1 MNIIFFFLHPNRI
14 LPKTIYGQMVAIL
27 ISSLLVTLLLITFLL
42 SALRPAIP
50 PLPEGP
56 WPSALAIE
64 TGIRAIR
71 AVPVSE
77 KATMSRGFSTPDLR
91 FQVNAAFPC
100 VPRTMDH
107 EAELLRRILQS
118 HLPEDKETLQVF
130 NCEKYEGA
138 EKTTNVFLPR
148 DDIHLSIRSGINFQL
163 AQIMHMTL
171 PITVPFI
178 SLLVMTGALS
188 IWSIWRVNR
197 PLSTLASYAET
208 LGYDSA
214 SSPIKEQ
221 GPREVRHVI
230 RAFNRMQT
238 RISAAAS
245 ERTRM
250 LMSVSHDL
258 RTPLTRLS
266 MRVEM
271 GGEDAAPEAMRHDL
285 NLMKQMLNGALS
297 FLKGQREA
305 EIFEAVELGSLIESL
320 CEEFSAVGRD
330 VQYQGA
336 VRLPCYC
343 QPVSIA
349 RAVSNL
355 IENGLK
361 YGEQAKVDAWAND
374 GQIFIEV
381 QDRGSGIPE
390 TMRQAMLQ
398 PFARMDQA
406 RSSDGSLGLGL
417 SIVHD
422 VVARHHGTIEFRDA
436 APSSG
441 LIVRLV
447 LPERLKAN
455 SPANRSKPVF
465 SSHSSRSSTPQL

>member
-1 MNIIFFFLHPNRI
+1 MTHISFPQYLYRA

-27 ISSLLVTLLLITFLL
+27 ISSLLITLFIVAFLL
-42 SALRPAIP
+42 NALRPAIP

-77 KATMSRGFSTPDLR
+77 RETMSRGFSTPDLR

-100 VPRTMDH
+100 LPRPMDH
-107 EAELLRRILQS
+107 EGELLRRILQS
-118 HLPEDKETLQVF
+118 HLPADKETLQVF
-130 NCEKYEGA
+130 NCAEYGEK

-148 DDIHLSIRSGINFQL
+148 DGIHLSIRSGINFQM

-271 GGEDAAPEAMRHDL
+271 GGEDAASEAMRHDL

-297 FLKGQREA
+297 FLKGQRDVEPL
-305 EIFEAVELGSLIESL
+305 ETVELGSLIESL

-336 VRLPCYC
+336 MRLPCFC
-343 QPVSIA
+343 EPVSIA
-349 RAVSNL
+349 RAISNL
-355 IENGLK
+355 VENGLK
-361 YGEQAKVDAWAND
+361 YGQQTRVDAWSSD

-381 QDRGSGIPE
+381 QDRGPGIPE
-390 TMRQAMLQ
+390 SMRQAMLQ
-398 PFARMDQA
+398 PFARMDPA
-406 RSSDGSLGLGL
+406 RGSDGSLGLGL

-422 VVARHHGTIEFRDA
+422 IIARHHGTIEFRDA
-436 APSSG
+436 QPSG
-441 LIVRLV
+441 LIVRLI
-447 LPERLKAN
+447 LPERLKA
-455 SPANRSKPVF
+455 PQRTAPSKPAF
-465 SSHSSRSSTPQL
+465 SVHPSSSSYPQS